1 MYWVYTIT
9 YNNLLWYHTP
19 CHYLAC
25 AQVTAVQAQREVKRG
40 SLDAALALGK
50 KLRENPKTGQVTSVK
65 DTLANLEMTWTDFDS
80 ALSDG
85 FQQVRMHKERIV
97 LIDFFRLPI
106 SSLG

>member
-1 MYWVYTIT
+1 M
-9 YNNLLWYHTP
+9 
-19 CHYLAC
+19 
-25 AQVTAVQAQREVKRG
+25 KRG